1 MENQYER
8 KKKFIVNVMY
18 VVLIVLIIYIL
29 FKYALGLV
37 SPFIFAFGFAYL
49 LRKPSRFVA
58 QKLRL
63 PKKLVSVVFVLVFYS
78 TIGVILSLAGIKIIA
93 LATDII
99 SKLPVIYEEQLV
111 PFLLDRFDV
120 IETAIFRLDPALVA
134 VINQGSETVVN
145 SLGDNITKVS
155 LSLVGAIS
163 NVATSLPGFL
173 IKILLMVIS
182 TFFIA
187 SDYEALSEFVQR
199 QFTGKGHD
207 LLMRVKHYLI
217 DTLFVIIRSYALI
230 MTITFFELSVG
241 LSIIRIENA
250 ILIALI
256 IAMFDIMPIFG
267 TGGVM
272 IPWTIITFIQ
282 GDFKL
287 GIGLLL
293 VYVTVTVIRNILE
306 PKIVGSQLGLHPVV
320 TLMCMFVG
328 ANFFGVLG
336 LFGFPITLSLIKH
349 LSDTGALK
357 VFK

>member
-1 MENQYER
+1 MESQYDR
-8 KKKFIVNVMY
+8 KKKFIVNALYIVM
-18 VVLIVLIIYIL
+18 IVLMVYIL

-58 QKLRL
+58 EKLRL
-63 PKKLVSVVFVLVFYS
+63 PKKLVSVVFVLVFYA
-78 TIGVILSLAGIKIIA
+78 TIGVVLSLAGIKIIA
-93 LATDII
+93 VVTEII
-99 SKLPVIYEEQLV
+99 STLPVVYEEQLV
-111 PFLLDRFDV
+111 PFLMDRFDA
-120 IETAIFRLDPALVA
+120 IETWIYRLDPALVA
-134 VINQGSETVVN
+134 VINQGADTFVS
-145 SLGDNITKVS
+145 SLGDNITKIS
-155 LSLVGAIS
+155 LSLVGTIS
-163 NVATSLPGFL
+163 NIATSLPGVL

-187 SDYEALSEFVQR
+187 SDYEALSQFVQR

-230 MTITFFELSVG
+230 MTITFLELSVG
-241 LSIIRIENA
+241 LSIIGIENA

-256 IAMFDIMPIFG
+256 IAMFDILPIFG

-272 IPWTIITFIQ
+272 IPWTIISFIQ
-282 GDFKL
+282 GDIKL
-287 GIGLLL
+287 GISLLI
-293 VYVTVTVIRNILE
+293 VYVFVTIMRNILE
-306 PKIVGSQLGLHPVV
+306 PKIVGGQLGLHPVV
-320 TLMCMFVG
+320 TLMCMFIG
-328 ANFFGVLG
+328 ANLFGVLG

-349 LSDTGALK
+349 LSDTGAVK